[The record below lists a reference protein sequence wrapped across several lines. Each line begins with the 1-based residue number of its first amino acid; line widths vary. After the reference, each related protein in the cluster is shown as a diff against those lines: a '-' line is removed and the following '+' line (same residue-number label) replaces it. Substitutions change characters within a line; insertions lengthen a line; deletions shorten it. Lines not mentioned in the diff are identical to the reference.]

1 MQPWQVGLFIVIP
14 GIVGLLIGRRKGY
27 PIWGLLAGLVVSW
40 LGVLAVALWRTS
52 HDELIRRERER
63 LAVEREAKGGRSLTL
78 APPRWEYRAVAS
90 LIVAVAA
97 AATITACASTAPSAD
112 LASPPPTSSQASP
125 PTSPSPAAQKASHH
139 HHHRVTSRQ
148 AASLHPG
155 SCNPALWAAIYH
167 PYRLHVI
174 DSCKTVTGRVDDVR
188 YEPDGD
194 VHLLLGLPP
203 SRSGLL
209 NGGNISDTHGDL
221 VVEIICVGTVTQAD
235 AESACARIANQVT
248 APSTGERV
256 EVTGTYVLDADH
268 GWNEI
273 HPVSRLTVLSAP
285 APVAPPS
292 SSQAAPPPPPPPP
305 APAGCHPKTPS
316 GGCYE
321 PGEFCSEA
329 EHGETGVAGD
339 GKTITCENTDPGSTW
354 HWV

>member
-1 MQPWQVGLFIVIP
+1 MEPWQVGLFIIIA
-14 GIVGLLIGRRKGY
+14 GMVGLLIGRRKGY
-27 PIWGLLAGLVVSW
+27 PVWGLLAGLVVSW

-63 LAVEREAKGGRSLTL
+63 LAVEREAKGRAVMTL
-78 APPRWEYRAVAS
+78 APPRREYRSVAS
-90 LIVAVAA
+90 LIVAVVA
-97 AATITACASTAPSAD
+97 AATLSACSSTAPSAD

-125 PTSPSPAAQKASHH
+125 PTSTSPAAQKASHHH

-235 AESACARIANQVT
+235 AESACARIANQVSV
-248 APSTGERV
+248 PSTGERV

-285 APVAPPS
+285 APATPPP
-292 SSQAAPPPPPPPP
+292 SSQAAPPPPPPV
-305 APAGCHPKTPS
+305 PAGCHPKTPS

-321 PGEFCSEA
+321 PGEFCSAA